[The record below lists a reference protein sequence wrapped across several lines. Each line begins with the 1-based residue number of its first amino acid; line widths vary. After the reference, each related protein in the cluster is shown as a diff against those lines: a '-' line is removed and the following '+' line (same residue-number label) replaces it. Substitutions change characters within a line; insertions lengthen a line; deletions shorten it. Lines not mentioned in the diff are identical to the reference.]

1 MEEEIIIG
9 HLKSNSNRHRKLSV
23 LLWYRIFRNYK
34 NNTAQS
40 SRILKDW
47 DLTNAQYDI
56 LSRIAVAKTLS
67 QQELADQL
75 LVTKANITQIIK
87 RLEQLDLITKE
98 KDWKT
103 NYISLTE
110 KGKTVYE
117 ESNQVLEAFQ
127 QDYFK
132 NLTIEEKKQFLYLL
146 KKVEK

>member
-1 MEEEIIIG
+1 
-9 HLKSNSNRHRKLSV
+9 
-23 LLWYRIFRNYK
+23 
-34 NNTAQS
+34 
-40 SRILKDW
+40 LKDW

-110 KGKTVYE
+110 KGKAVYE

-146 KKVEK
+146 KKAEK

>member
-1 MEEEIIIG
+1 MAE
-9 HLKSNSNRHRKLSV
+9 V
-23 LLWYRIFRNYK
+23 
-34 NNTAQS
+34 
-40 SRILKDW
+40 
-47 DLTNAQYDI
+47 
-56 LSRIAVAKTLS
+56 LS

-87 RLEQLDLITKE
+87 RLEQLGLVTKE

-103 NYISLTE
+103 NYIYLTK

-132 NLTIEEKKQFLYLL
+132 NLTIEEKKQFLYFL
-146 KKVEK
+146 KKIEK